1 MKLDKKLF
9 PMIFTLA
16 AIVLEILPFGAKL
29 TFALDGGKT
38 QEKLFSYFSLTP
50 YGYANFM
57 PFITAVLT
65 CVMFVLALIIL
76 IKDCTGVKKA
86 FKILVIITFALASAS
101 FAFMNFTVTAA
112 LISLMLAFSLL
123 SAQLVYKT

>member
-1 MKLDKKLF
+1 MKTKNII

-16 AIVLEILPFGAKL
+16 AIILEILPFGAKL
-29 TFALDGGKT
+29 TFALDEGKT

-50 YGYANFM
+50 YGYANFL

-65 CVMFVLALIIL
+65 CVLFILALIIL
-76 IKDCTGVKKA
+76 IRDFAGVKKA
-86 FKILVIITFALASAS
+86 FKIIVIINFALASAS

-112 LISLMLAFSLL
+112 LISLMIAFSWF
-123 SAQLVYKT
+123 SAQLAYKA

>member
-1 MKLDKKLF
+1 MKTKNII

-16 AIVLEILPFGAKL
+16 AIILEILPFGAKL
-29 TFALDGGKT
+29 TFALDEGKT

-50 YGYANFM
+50 YGYANFL

-65 CVMFVLALIIL
+65 CVLFILALIIL
-76 IKDCTGVKKA
+76 IRDFAGVKKA
-86 FKILVIITFALASAS
+86 FRILVIVTFALASAS

-112 LISLMLAFSLL
+112 LISLMIAFSWL
-123 SAQLVYKT
+123 SAQLVYKA

>member
-1 MKLDKKLF
+1 MKTKNII
-9 PMIFTLA
+9 PMVFALA

-29 TFALDGGKT
+29 TFALDEGKT

-65 CVMFVLALIIL
+65 CVLFILALIIL
-76 IKDCTGVKKA
+76 FKDYAGVKKA
-86 FKILVIITFALASAS
+86 FKIIVIINFALASAS

-112 LISLMLAFSLL
+112 LISLMIAFSWL
-123 SAQLVYKT
+123 SAQLAYKA

>member
-112 LISLMLAFSLL
+112 LISLMLAFSWL

>member
-1 MKLDKKLF
+1 MKTKNII
-9 PMIFTLA
+9 PMVFALA

-29 TFALDGGKT
+29 TFALDEGKT

-50 YGYANFM
+50 YGYANFL

-65 CVMFVLALIIL
+65 CVLFILALIIL
-76 IKDCTGVKKA
+76 FKDYAGVKKA
-86 FKILVIITFALASAS
+86 FKIIVIINFALASAS

-112 LISLMLAFSLL
+112 LISLMIAFSWL
-123 SAQLVYKT
+123 SAQLVYKA